1 MGFRFRK
8 SFGAGPFRVNLSKSG
23 IGYSVGTKGIRYT
36 KKAGG
41 GTRTTASIP
50 GTGVSYVQE
59 SGSSGKRSA
68 SNQQNFHYQDPRQT
82 QSNTNI
88 KRKRKTYRIFFVF
101 AVLYLFVLPTS
112 ARSSIAAVIINL
124 AFIAGFAYFG
134 IKNYRIC
141 KSQENYTAS
150 LDVDMAASPK
160 RLSQNLE
167 PVFDNT
173 PPVSS
178 SPVQT
183 SRVGKTHKVAGVS
196 YYTENIMKLASEN
209 EDYNLTKR
217 ELVDEGL
224 TDEKIWKYQFFPGE
238 TELIPEPDNPEDP
251 NAIKVVVDGLKIGY
265 IKAGS
270 CSHVLKVLRENRC
283 LGVDCEIYGGPYKIV
298 YEDYDDEKD
307 KDVYT
312 MEKDEHSFA
321 VTLTMYEK

>member
-1 MGFRFRK
+1 MKREYFQNQNEPPVSLTEVILSWLLGIFGVHKFYRK
-8 SFGAGPFRVNLSKSG
+8 KYALG
-23 IGYSVGTKGIRYT
+23 I
-36 KKAGG
+36 
-41 GTRTTASIP
+41 
-50 GTGVSYVQE
+50 
-59 SGSSGKRSA
+59 
-68 SNQQNFHYQDPRQT
+68 
-82 QSNTNI
+82 
-88 KRKRKTYRIFFVF
+88 
-101 AVLYLFVLPTS
+101 LYLFTCGLFGLGWIYD
-112 ARSSIAAVIINL
+112 SIALTVRYLSIKINDYPHESK
-124 AFIAGFAYFG
+124 AIEPVPYCTMQ
-134 IKNYRIC
+134 N
-141 KSQENYTAS
+141 QTQN
-150 LDVDMAASPK
+150 D
-160 RLSQNLE
+160 SQN
-167 PVFDNT
+167 
-173 PPVSS
+173 VSDVPTHS
-178 SPVQT
+178 CAVK
-183 SRVGKTHKVAGVS
+183 KTHKVAGVS
-196 YYTENIMKLASEN
+196 YYTENIIKLASEN